1 MIHLGRFVYILS
13 EVGAAGS
20 AAPTDGS
27 SSGGGGVVVDS
38 WEYALITWAIT
49 QAFILVNVTRDAN
62 SAIVTADIQW
72 PDGVNGT
79 LIIDKVSDFPGVVDA
94 WRATYASDPMKTVT
108 QSAVTRDANGAVIS
122 QPVITVS

>member
-1 MIHLGRFVYILS
+1 M
-13 EVGAAGS
+13 
-20 AAPTDGS
+20 
-27 SSGGGGVVVDS
+27 DS
-38 WEYALITWAIT
+38 WEYALMTWAIT

-79 LIIDKVSDFPGVVDA
+79 LIIDKVSNFPGAVDA

-108 QSAVTRDANGAVIS
+108 QSAVTRDANGAVIN
-122 QPVITVS
+122 QPIITVS

>member
-1 MIHLGRFVYILS
+1 
-13 EVGAAGS
+13 
-20 AAPTDGS
+20 
-27 SSGGGGVVVDS
+27 VDS

-108 QSAVTRDANGAVIS
+108 QSAVTRDANGAVIN
-122 QPVITVS
+122 QPIITVT